1 MRKEFPVQKWQKR
14 PTAPVAYVLFDLFWD
29 NGHDLT
35 GKSVLQRRER
45 LQGIIH
51 SSSRNSSGGY
61 LEKRGVELFQLAK
74 EKCFEGPISK
84 WQPSGGKK
92 LLS

>member
-1 MRKEFPVQKWQKR
+1 M
-14 PTAPVAYVLFDLFWD
+14 APVVFYLFDLLWD
-29 NGHDLT
+29 CGRDLT

-45 LQGIIH
+45 LQEIIH

-74 EKCFEGPISK
+74 EKCFESPISK
-84 WQPSGGKK
+84 WQPSRGKK